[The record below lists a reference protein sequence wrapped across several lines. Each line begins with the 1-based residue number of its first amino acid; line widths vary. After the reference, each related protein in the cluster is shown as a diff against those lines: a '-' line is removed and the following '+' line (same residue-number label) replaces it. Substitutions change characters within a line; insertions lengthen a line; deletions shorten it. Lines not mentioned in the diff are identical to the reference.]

1 MDKELKELKDRK
13 ELKVHKEL
21 DHHQLEAKG
30 LKDNQDYLEDQD
42 LQVPKALKELR
53 AVRIKCEK
61 TPESYPPDYVLSAFM
76 AGAYKRSITAL
87 SRGPA
92 GSSSR

>member
-42 LQVPKALKELR
+42 LQVPKALKELQVLQQHLVILIMDGVEVTQWMLVQEQLFLLR
-53 AVRIKCEK
+53 Y
-61 TPESYPPDYVLSAFM
+61 TPQ
-76 AGAYKRSITAL
+76 
-87 SRGPA
+87 
-92 GSSSR
+92 